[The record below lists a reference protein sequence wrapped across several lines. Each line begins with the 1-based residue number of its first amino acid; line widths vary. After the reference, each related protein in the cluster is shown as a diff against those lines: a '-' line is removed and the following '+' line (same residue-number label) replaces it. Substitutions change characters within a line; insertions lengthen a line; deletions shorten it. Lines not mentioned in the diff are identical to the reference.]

1 MTFSSGQSSNA
12 NETVFEPVFDVATV
26 SPEQVF
32 KLIEGLLPL
41 EVCLH
46 YQLLPLS
53 LENQSLQLGMVDPT
67 DEASLEYVNRMLAYQ
82 KCAIIPLPITLDQHR
97 HLLSE
102 FLKYSEAAK
111 QPQPP
116 SPQPKQAPQA
126 LSQETISQDE
136 TVVMSSAETVLV
148 NSKGTGLTTDSS
160 ATVILEAVPGFN
172 RSRATSPNA
181 TPVRPQSS
189 NSTSKQ
195 APQRP
200 IAPNRSQP
208 ATYQQAPAANRPQSN
223 WSNNGRTTIPPVL
236 LIQATHAHQPLE
248 ELIWLHPKQ
257 LLQELLS
264 RILSGGIGRLYLE
277 RGEYNHRII
286 VSQNGATQG
295 SVEISSQGFQ
305 KLLNEL
311 KQMVGLS
318 ADPVQ
323 QPRTVDLDRL
333 YQGESVLLRFRFMQ
347 GNYGEQATLQVLRG
361 KASQFHENQR
371 LAKLKQDTVT
381 LVQQLQVKL
390 HNIHAL
396 AEQDTIPGQDEHRQL
411 EQLYDALNRLDQD
424 LRQKFFSKR
433 EPSA

>member
-1 MTFSSGQSSNA
+1 MAFSSGQSSDV
-12 NETVFEPVFDVATV
+12 NETVFEPVFNVTTV
-26 SPEQVF
+26 PAEQVF

-67 DEASLEYVNRMLAYQ
+67 DEASLDYVNRMLAYQ
-82 KCAIIPLPITLDQHR
+82 KCVIVPHPITLDQHR
-97 HLLSE
+97 HLLSG

-116 SPQPKQAPQA
+116 SPQPKQTPQA

-136 TVVMSSAETVLV
+136 TVVMSSAETILV
-148 NSKGTGLTTDSS
+148 NSTGTGLTSEAS
-160 ATVILEAVPGFN
+160 ATVILETVPGFQ
-172 RSRATSPNA
+172 RSRVTESTAA
-181 TPVRPQSS
+181 PVRPQPA

-195 APQRP
+195 APQTNT
-200 IAPNRSQP
+200 APNRFQP
-208 ATYQQAPAANRPQSN
+208 PAYQQSPVANRPQST
-223 WSNNGRTTIPPVL
+223 WNNDSRTTIPPVL
-236 LIQATHAHQPLE
+236 LIQPTHAHQPLE

-264 RILSGGIGRLYLE
+264 RILGGGIGRLYLE

-323 QPRTVDLDRL
+323 QPRTIDLDRL

-390 HNIHAL
+390 RNIHAL
-396 AEQDTIPGQDEHRQL
+396 AEQDTIPGQDEHREL

-424 LRQKFFSKR
+424 LQQKFLSKH